1 MTSENT
7 FGSEAYVLF
16 IFVCVM
22 CIFMQYSTLNAMSCQ
37 NIFSYFA
44 TAAYIAALHRLV
56 DVHTY
61 ILKIKVEQLHYTL
74 HKNTFL
80 H

>member
-16 IFVCVM
+16 ILVCVM

-37 NIFSYFA
+37 NIFCCFA
-44 TAAYIAALHRLV
+44 TAAYIVIIHTAALHYLV
-56 DVHTY
+56 DVQNP
-61 ILKIKVEQLHYTL
+61 VQWCSTL
-74 HKNTFL
+74 VSG
-80 H
+80 